1 MIPASS
7 TDFMSNLANLD
18 RHFGLR
24 LHDAKN
30 TSATAAFMA
39 IRNGIFD
46 RKKEE
51 IIEQLILSFAFGQ
64 VSLERV
70 RRPVTATRL
79 CSLFW

>member
-1 MIPASS
+1 
-7 TDFMSNLANLD
+7 
-18 RHFGLR
+18 
-24 LHDAKN
+24 
-30 TSATAAFMA
+30 MA

-79 CSLFW
+79 CSLLW

>member
-7 TDFMSNLANLD
+7 TDCMPILRISTAILVCGCTMRRTLPPL
-18 RHFGLR
+18 LR
-24 LHDAKN
+24 LWPSKVRYL
-30 TSATAAFMA
+30 TG
-39 IRNGIFD
+39 RN
-46 RKKEE
+46 EE

-79 CSLFW
+79 CSLLW